1 MPSGIHFESVR
12 NESAIQN
19 RVPPQADRFRG
30 NDFSFVDCGLVLKGQ
45 GEFGNIRERKK
56 MVNIGVLISGSGSN
70 LQAIID
76 NIEAGRLHARIK
88 IVVSNVAGVGG
99 LDRAQKHGLS
109 TVVIHHREYKT
120 REDFDRK
127 LVEVLRANDVE
138 LVVLAGFMR
147 IITPVLL
154 RAFPMR
160 VMNIHPALLPAFP
173 GTHVWQA
180 EVDYGVKFAGCT
192 VHFVDE
198 GTDTGPII
206 IQAVV
211 PVYDDD
217 TADTLNARILK
228 QEHKIYSQAIQL
240 YSEARLEIRGH
251 RVLAKDLPKAPDI
264 SMINPPAVIFGKE

>member
-1 MPSGIHFESVR
+1 M
-12 NESAIQN
+12 
-19 RVPPQADRFRG
+19 
-30 NDFSFVDCGLVLKGQ
+30 VDL
-45 GEFGNIRERKK
+45 
-56 MVNIGVLISGSGSN
+56 GVLVSGGGSN

-76 NIEAGRLHARIK
+76 NIEAGRLDARIK
-88 IVVSNVAGVGG
+88 VVVSNLSGVYA
-99 LDRAQKHGLS
+99 LERARKFGIH
-109 TVVIHHREYKT
+109 TVVIRHKEYKT
-120 REDFDRK
+120 REEFDQK
-127 LVEVLRANDVE
+127 LVETLKAHEVE

-147 IITPVLL
+147 IVTPVLL

-160 VMNIHPALLPAFP
+160 VMNIHPALLPSFP

-217 TADTLNARILK
+217 TADSLNERILR

-240 YSEARLEIRGH
+240 YAEGRLEIQGH
-251 RVLAKDLPKAPDI
+251 RVLAKGAPKATD
-264 SMINPPAVIFGKE
+264 SFMINPPAVIFDP

>member
-1 MPSGIHFESVR
+1 
-12 NESAIQN
+12 
-19 RVPPQADRFRG
+19 
-30 NDFSFVDCGLVLKGQ
+30 
-45 GEFGNIRERKK
+45 
-56 MVNIGVLISGSGSN
+56 MVKLGVLVSGSGSN

-76 NIEAGRLHARIK
+76 NIEGGRLEARIQ
-88 IVVSNVAGVGG
+88 IIISNLPEAYA
-99 LDRAQKHGLS
+99 LERARKHGIPFL
-109 TVVIHHREYKT
+109 VLPHKGLKRE
-120 REDFDRK
+120 EFDQR
-127 LVEVLRANDVE
+127 LVEVLRAHNVE
-138 LVVLAGFMR
+138 LVILAGFMR

-154 RAFPMR
+154 RAFPMK

-206 IQAVV
+206 LQAVV
-211 PVYDDD
+211 PVYDED

-240 YSEARLEIRGH
+240 YAAGKIKIQGR
-251 RVLAKDLPKAPDI
+251 RVLNPGHPQAPDEF
-264 SMINPPAVIFGKE
+264 MINPPVTIFDP

>member
-1 MPSGIHFESVR
+1 
-12 NESAIQN
+12 
-19 RVPPQADRFRG
+19 
-30 NDFSFVDCGLVLKGQ
+30 
-45 GEFGNIRERKK
+45 
-56 MVNIGVLISGSGSN
+56 MVKLGVLVSGSGSN

-76 NIEAGRLHARIK
+76 NIEGGRLEARIQ
-88 IVVSNVAGVGG
+88 IIISNLSGVYA
-99 LDRAQKHGLS
+99 LERARKHGIPSL
-109 TVVIHHREYKT
+109 VLPHKGLT
-120 REDFDRK
+120 REEFDQK
-127 LVEVLRANDVE
+127 LVEVLRAHDVD
-138 LVVLAGFMR
+138 LVILAGFMR

-154 RAFPMR
+154 RAYPLR

-206 IQAVV
+206 LQAVV
-211 PVYDDD
+211 PVYDED

-240 YSEARLEIRGH
+240 YSEGKIKIQGR
-251 RVLAKDLPKAPDI
+251 RVLTPGHPQGPDAF
-264 SMINPPAVIFGKE
+264 MINPPVTIFDR